1 PSRRGLLLNES
12 TLRPPPSHKR
22 GRETGK
28 RNKVRK
34 NNTRYNKRRNQRRKP
49 LLFLPSDE
57 WIISVLLSIPFLPL
71 PLLMADASLRHGLL
85 LASQN
90 RLLPL
95 LFLRLQS
102 NSPRLK
108 PSPRSRLDAA
118 FSATLPR
125 PSNRSS
131 RYRVRAVVEE
141 GTDEPKWWEKNG
153 GPNMID
159 IHSTEEFL
167 DALSQAGDRLVVVE
181 FYGTWCGSCRALFPK
196 LCKTAEEH
204 PDILFL
210 KVNFDEN
217 KPMCKRLNVRVLP
230 YFHFYRGADGLLQSF
245 SCNLVKFQKITDAIE
260 KHNSA
265 RCSIG
270 PPSGVGDL
278 LDSST
283 SQN

>member
-1 PSRRGLLLNES
+1 MRSAL
-12 TLRPPPSHKR
+12 KR
-22 GRETGK
+22 VHVASFPFPQTEK

-34 NNTRYNKRRNQRRKP
+34 NNTRYNKRRNQRRNP

-57 WIISVLLSIPFLPL
+57 WIIISVLLSIPFLPL
-71 PLLMADASLRHGLL
+71 PLLMADALLRHGLL
-85 LASQN
+85 LASHN

-95 LFLRLQS
+95 LFLPLQS

-118 FSATLPR
+118 FSAALPR

-131 RYRVRAVVEE
+131 GHRVRAVVEE